1 MRGRFQDGSRSDI
14 VVTVYTVHTHQ
25 SNCLYDRSKEIVP
38 AQCRQ
43 WFSARGSQARSGSG
57 PEAGD
62 RVDLEEAEFVPAA
75 VLEFLLAGFG

>member
-1 MRGRFQDGSRSDI
+1 M
-14 VVTVYTVHTHQ
+14 Q
-25 SNCLYDRSKEIVP
+25 SNCDFRDLRKRERAITAKVRPLAQLKAASVP
-38 AQCRQ
+38 AAVLRPGLSGP
-43 WFSARGSQARSGSG
+43 FGSG